1 MYTKYIIRF
10 VVLILVQVLV
20 LNHINF
26 FGYLDPYL
34 YVLFILLLP
43 FEIPGWMLLISAFLL
58 GLGID
63 LFSGTSGIHAAA
75 SVFMAFCRPAV
86 INLLES
92 SKEIEPGMEPG
103 IRQMGFSWFFVYA
116 IILIFLHHLV
126 VFYLEIFRFSE
137 FFFTL
142 YRVLINTL
150 FTLALVI
157 LSLYLFYRKR

>member
-1 MYTKYIIRF
+1 MYTKIIIRF

-43 FEIPGWMLLISAFLL
+43 FEIPGWMLLVSAFLL

-92 SKEIEPGMEPG
+92 SKEIEPGMGPG
-103 IRQMGFSWFFVYA
+103 IRQMGFGWFFVYA